1 MKRTLLILG
10 LLCMVLP
17 LTAQILGHKVGK
29 ARQWERTDFTV
40 RLRGDWENPYLQEEV
55 SVDIVLTAPSGKT
68 LTVPCFFV
76 EGESGSESTWSARFL
91 PQEKGIYSY
100 RIRYR
105 ENGCEISPCAP
116 LGRNDNS
123 TPSGQFRALPPR
135 RSSHGILHPGDN
147 WTFRADDGTLF
158 RGIGENLCWESR
170 ENDDS
175 RFFKALHERHERYNY
190 DVMLPLLAANGGNF
204 TRFWMCSWNFPI
216 DRKRDFNNPRY
227 TASDAYFNPSAVD
240 RLDHVLSLAESL
252 DIKVMLCMGPGDV
265 PTGRDF
271 FVSGEAKARYCNYL
285 RYIVA
290 RWGYSPSIGAW
301 EFFNEIDN
309 IQFADAEH
317 PIPSEDIV
325 AWHREMAAYLKG
337 LDPYGHIVTTSI
349 SHRDLEGLNDIPD
362 IDLNQKHIYCATS
375 AIPGTIAE
383 YESRHGKPYIIVEV
397 GYEWDWSKNFDN
409 FAEEMETDFRRG
421 LWYGLLSPTPV
432 APMSWWW
439 EWFDNRGMV
448 PYFRAVRRVSDRM
461 LKAGKGEFEPVE
473 VSAGGAQC
481 LAVRCGGKTWVYVYN
496 SGDEPV
502 TSIGV
507 EVPLGGRQK
516 ILTLDFDKAA
526 FRRLRKPVNIPPK
539 GEALFE
545 IK

>member
-1 MKRTLLILG
+1 MKRFLLILG
-10 LLCMVLP
+10 LLCTALP
-17 LTAQILGHKVGK
+17 LTAQILDHKVGK

-55 SVDIVLTAPSGKT
+55 ALDIVLTAPSGKT
-68 LTVPCFFV
+68 LTVPCFFL
-76 EGESGSESTWSARFL
+76 EGGSGAESTWAARFL
-91 PQEKGIYSY
+91 PQEKGIYTY
-100 RIRYR
+100 K
-105 ENGCEISPCAP
+105 ISLHAP

-123 TPSGQFRALPPR
+123 TPSGQFRVRAPR
-135 RSSHGILHPGDN
+135 RKSHGILHPHDN

-175 RFFKALHERHERYNY
+175 KFFKALHEQHDRYNY
-190 DVMLPLLAANGGNF
+190 DVMLPLLERSGGNF

-216 DRKRDFNNPRY
+216 DRQRDFNNLRY
-227 TASDAYFNPSAVD
+227 TASDAYFNPSAVQ

-252 DIKVMLCMGPGDV
+252 DLKVMLCLGPGDV
-265 PTGRDF
+265 PTGREF
-271 FVSGEAKARYCNYL
+271 FVSDTAKTRYRNYL

-301 EFFNEIDN
+301 EFFNEVDN

-317 PIPSEDIV
+317 PIPAEDIV
-325 AWHREMAAYLKG
+325 AWHREMAAYLKA

-349 SHRDLEGLNDIPD
+349 SHRNLEGLNDIPD
-362 IDLNQKHIYCATS
+362 IDINQKHIYCATS
-375 AIPGTIAE
+375 SIPATITE
-383 YESRHGKPYIIVEV
+383 YESYHGKPYVIGEF
-397 GYEWDWSKNFDN
+397 GYEWDWSKNFDD
-409 FAEEMETDFRRG
+409 FADEMEADFRRG
-421 LWYGLLSPTPV
+421 LWYGLFSSTPV

-448 PYFRAVRRVSDRM
+448 SYFRNVRLVSDRM
-461 LKAGKGEFEPVE
+461 LKAGKGQFVPVE
-473 VSAGGAQC
+473 VSAEGAEA

-496 SGDEPV
+496 SGEQPV
-502 TSIGV
+502 TTLDIELPAGN
-507 EVPLGGRQK
+507 RRFFA
-516 ILTLDFDKAA
+516 LDFDRAT
-526 FRRLRKPVNIPPK
+526 FRRMKKPVNIPPK
-539 GEALFE
+539 GEALYE